1 LLVQKVEPLYQRAA
15 KDAYIQGVGQFTI
28 TVGGDGQVNNAKL
41 VSGHR
46 LLVEAAREAVLQ

>member
-1 LLVQKVEPLYQRAA
+1 MEPLYQRAA